1 MSEVL
6 YKQALA
12 VTAVM
17 YRVLPAGESTDKDVA
32 RLRRKAL
39 ALPQQVKRL
48 LIEPRA
54 SDLVRLRSDLA
65 DFRQWLEDQ
74 AAAGAEMPMA
84 DFDLLAGRLSRGL
97 TTLKPPRPGS

>member
-17 YRVLPAGESTDKDVA
+17 YRVLPADESTDPDVA

-48 LIEPRA
+48 LLQPHA
-54 SDLVRLRSDLA
+54 GDLVRLRSDLA
-65 DFRQWLEDQ
+65 DFRQWLEDR
-74 AAAGAEMPMA
+74 AAAGVEMQMA